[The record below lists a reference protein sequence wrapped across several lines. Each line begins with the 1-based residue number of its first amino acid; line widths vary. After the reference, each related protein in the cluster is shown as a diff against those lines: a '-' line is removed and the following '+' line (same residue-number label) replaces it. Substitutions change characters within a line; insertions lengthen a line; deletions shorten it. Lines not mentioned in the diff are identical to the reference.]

1 MASTSRRRGPAAYP
15 PFEPLPDW
23 KQEDLKRSHAVW
35 QWVVKGQE
43 WGVVGGGNFLMRCRL
58 CDEVF
63 PGSRSRAVDH
73 FTKTKAHCPRRT
85 TEILWRLQR
94 HGAQLWDAMS
104 RRLVAEYADAME
116 EELAVED
123 LVGRGTAAPA
133 DASATQTRTDG
144 GEDGRGAAGPDVLP
158 EMPRM
163 MFVSVCER
171 SSNDLAR
178 LLALAMY
185 RGGVPFNWLRLKE
198 TQKYWDYIVTLL
210 RPSIVL
216 APRLLSYEGVRARMM
231 DIIYHEV
238 ATLIAPKKAKWK
250 DTGCTLMTDG
260 ATDQR
265 NKPIMNFI
273 AAGQSGPILI
283 RTIDMSARDKTGVSL
298 AKIWEGVIRDD
309 IGVENVKAICTDNA
323 EVMKAATSILQD
335 HPDPAI
341 ARIPWIPCAAHC
353 LSLLLRD
360 IATQPWAAEVMK
372 RAHKII
378 KFMRNKQKAL
388 HIHRTAKGALDLTR
402 PADTRF
408 GTAYM
413 MLERLYEQRMVLDGV
428 VSSDQWRD
436 ARWAGDARVDEPEVR
451 RLCRSDWWWQQVK
464 KVMDVMEPCYTF
476 LRAMDFDGSS
486 PPGLWDLES
495 ILWRK
500 IDVLGLWEDERKV
513 VFDIVADRCAMMR
526 QPAHAAAYLLDP
538 RRRDI
543 SLLSNRSSPVVQST
557 LDHFSCMLGGGW
569 ESKALGDL
577 WEDLWTFQ
585 CDDPRYW
592 PVDGPHWWDEVVLLS
607 ASRRPESRYID
618 VWADM
623 VEDPPEEV
631 DGGDVLPVDADEE
644 EWEAAARANRH
655 KDGRDRITSASRYAG
670 DHGRMLCGCI
680 RTEDTNTVEQV
691 AEQVADHPR
700 ATQTVVQTVHQ
711 RVDCAVDDTV
721 QERREE
727 GARSTLEKSV
737 QQTVGDGAYHRA
749 GRSVEPRV
757 GDAVTPTVEQRAEQ
771 RRGDRVEALVEQRTE
786 QRAHMSRDCRV
797 EQRAEQ
803 RFDVRVDV
811 CVDQRLG
818 HERVAE
824 RVGESVLH
832 DVGGVMT
839 EERTKERGRVN
850 PQESVTPETTLS
862 RGSFYGIPP
871 LPPRG
876 AQSSIR
882 VDVGA
887 HVGEPPQRQR
897 EGEMASSGGRGALD
911 TVSSHERQGGIHS
924 SILTS
929 RSPSSESLARMP
941 HQPPPCSVQSPGP
954 CRLSQGSS
962 LVRFRGTFNT
972 PGTGTRAISPLGM
985 PPLPARQPSV
995 IIDDTKTSRAGRK
1008 RKLRGD
1014 EAGGEPAAR
1023 RSKVSTG
1030 RPQGRPR
1037 GSGKGRAQCRQS
1049 WALSALADVDTET
1062 PDVSERLPVG
1072 RGIASGV
1079 CTRSQ
1084 GGDGERRKVSS
1095 RVLDDDPDDND
1106 DGNTSDEMSG
1116 SDYAEEARLTG
1127 GDCGGDGDGSH
1138 DTEDDAE

>member
-15 PFEPLPDW
+15 PFEPLPYW

-43 WGVVGGGNFLMRCRL
+43 WGVVGGGNFLIRSRL
-58 CDEVF
+58 CDELF

-94 HGAQLWDAMS
+94 HGAQLWDAML
-104 RRLVAEYADAME
+104 RRLAAEYADAME

-123 LVGRGTAAPA
+123 LVGRGTAAPAAPA

-144 GEDGRGAAGPDVLP
+144 GEDGRGAAGPDGGQQDCLARDAADDV
-158 EMPRM
+158 R
-163 MFVSVCER
+163 ER
-171 SSNDLAR
+171 LRALVGMGDGGDERAARGTPTTSTASTQVALQGRQTTLDPFLRNKVQNDLHR

-185 RGGVPFNWLRLKE
+185 SGGMSFNWLRLKE

-210 RPSIVL
+210 RPSVVP
-216 APRLLSYEGVRARMM
+216 APRLLSYEGVRTRMM

-238 ATLIAPKKAKWK
+238 AALIAPKKAKWK

-273 AAGQSGPILI
+273 AVGQSWPILI
-283 RTIDMSARDKTGVSL
+283 RTIDVSARDKTGP
-298 AKIWEGVIRDD
+298 
-309 IGVENVKAICTDNA
+309 T
-323 EVMKAATSILQD
+323 
-335 HPDPAI
+335 
-341 ARIPWIPCAAHC
+341 
-353 LSLLLRD
+353 
-360 IATQPWAAEVMK
+360 
-372 RAHKII
+372 
-378 KFMRNKQKAL
+378 
-388 HIHRTAKGALDLTR
+388 
-402 PADTRF
+402 
-408 GTAYM
+408 
-413 MLERLYEQRMVLDGV
+413 
-428 VSSDQWRD
+428 
-436 ARWAGDARVDEPEVR
+436 
-451 RLCRSDWWWQQVK
+451 
-464 KVMDVMEPCYTF
+464 
-476 LRAMDFDGSS
+476 
-486 PPGLWDLES
+486 
-495 ILWRK
+495 
-500 IDVLGLWEDERKV
+500 
-513 VFDIVADRCAMMR
+513 
-526 QPAHAAAYLLDP
+526 HAAAYLLDP

-543 SLLSNRSSPVVQST
+543 SLLSDRNSPVMQST
-557 LDHFSCMLGGGW
+557 LDHFSRMLGGGW

-577 WEDLWTFQ
+577 WEDLWTFH
-585 CDDPRYW
+585 CDDPWYW
-592 PVDGPHWWDEVVLLS
+592 PVDGPHWWDEVVVRDAASKTMHPALWWQLHGGGHPRLQAIAKKVLGMWSTASPCERNWATHDFIHTKRRNNLSATSVEKLVFIHWNMQLLG

-618 VWADM
+618 VWADI
-623 VEDPPEEV
+623 VKDPPEEV
-631 DGGDVLPVDADEE
+631 DDGDVLPVDADEE

-655 KDGRDRITSASRYAG
+655 KDGRDRITSASRYVG
-670 DHGRMLCGCI
+670 DHYEPGPWADAVWMHREMAEHMQQERDKGKTLAEDQHDVLDDWAGLDPHEDLDAYVGGSFRTVKTLRERVGGQTDVEGLLAREDAERDRNRSYDDVHGSTPVRQARATGSTQGSASQTHDRAESSHQGARVIGNTTIVEAHACAGTTSDSATDHVRRSEGSQSAGAQHGSEQRAEQRTEQRVHQASDQSVVDRPQQRM
-680 RTEDTNTVEQV
+680 EDTNTVEQV

-700 ATQTVVQTVHQ
+700 VTQTVVQTVHQ

-727 GARSTLEKSV
+727 GAQFT
-737 QQTVGDGAYHRA
+737 
-749 GRSVEPRV
+749 VEPRV

-771 RRGDRVEALVEQRTE
+771 RLGDRVEALLEQRTE

-797 EQRAEQ
+797 EQRAKQ
-803 RFDVRVDV
+803 RLDVRVDV

-818 HERVAE
+818 HERVVE

-832 DVGGVMT
+832 DVGGVMA

-897 EGEMASSGGRGALD
+897 EGEIASSGGRGALD

-929 RSPSSESLARMP
+929 
-941 HQPPPCSVQSPGP
+941 H
-954 CRLSQGSS
+954 
-962 LVRFRGTFNT
+962 
-972 PGTGTRAISPLGM
+972 
-985 PPLPARQPSV
+985 
-995 IIDDTKTSRAGRK
+995 
-1008 RKLRGD
+1008 
-1014 EAGGEPAAR
+1014 
-1023 RSKVSTG
+1023 
-1030 RPQGRPR
+1030 
-1037 GSGKGRAQCRQS
+1037 
-1049 WALSALADVDTET
+1049 VDTET
-1062 PDVSERLPVG
+1062 PDVSKRLPTG
-1072 RGIASGV
+1072 RGIVSGV

-1084 GGDGERRKVSS
+1084 AGDGERRKVSS
-1095 RVLDDDPDDND
+1095 RVLDDDPDHND
-1106 DGNTSDEMSG
+1106 DGSTSDEMSG
-1116 SDYAEEARLTG
+1116 SDYAEEARLRG
-1127 GDCGGDGDGSH
+1127 GDFGGDGDGSH
-1138 DTEDDAE
+1138 KSHNTEDDVE